1 MEDEFIPMVKR
12 AKAGDKEALIELIM
26 SQKQD
31 YYRLAYIFMK
41 NHDDTLDVM
50 EDMILI
56 LYENIKRL
64 KDENAFESWSKTI
77 LVNCCK
83 NNLRRKN
90 RVILFRNI
98 PEGPHEDDFK
108 VKDEQL
114 NIEKH
119 LEKLNQKYQ
128 EVLKLRYYLDMDYQS
143 IAGILKIP
151 LGTVKS
157 RIHAGL
163 LKLKQSMGSEQSE
176 R

>member
-1 MEDEFIPMVKR
+1 MENELIPIVKR

-31 YYRLAYIFMK
+31 YYRLAYIYMK

-50 EDMILI
+50 EDMILKV
-56 LYENIKRL
+56 YENIKRL
-64 KDENAFESWSKTI
+64 KDENVFDSWSKTI

-83 NNLRRKN
+83 NNLRRKS
-90 RVILFRNI
+90 RVTLFRNI
-98 PEGPHEDDFK
+98 PEGSHDEDHFK

-114 NIEKH
+114 YIEKH

-128 EVLKLRYYLDMDYQS
+128 EVLKLRYYLDLDYQS

-157 RIHAGL
+157 RIHTGL
-163 LKLKQSMGSEQSE
+163 LKLKQSMGSETE
-176 R
+176 

>member
-1 MEDEFIPMVKR
+1 MKNEFIEMIKR
-12 AKAGDKEALIELIM
+12 AKMGDKEVLIELIM

-41 NHDDTLDVM
+41 NQDDALDAM
-50 EDMILI
+50 EDMILKV
-56 LYENIKRL
+56 YENIKRL
-64 KDENAFESWSKTI
+64 KDDIAFYSWSKTI

-90 RVILFRNI
+90 KIILIRNI
-98 PEGPHEDDFK
+98 PEGSYEDVFL

-114 NIEKH
+114 DIEKH

-128 EVLKLRYYLDMDYQS
+128 EVLKLRYYLDMDYDS

-151 LGTVKS
+151 IGTVKS
-157 RIHAGL
+157 RFHTGL
-163 LKLKQSMGSEQSE
+163 QKLKQSMGVSKNE
-176 R
+176 